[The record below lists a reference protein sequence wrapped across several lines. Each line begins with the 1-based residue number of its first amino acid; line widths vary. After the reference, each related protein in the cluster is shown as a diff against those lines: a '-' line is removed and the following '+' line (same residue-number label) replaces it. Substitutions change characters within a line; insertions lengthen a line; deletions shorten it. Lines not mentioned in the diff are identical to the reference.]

1 VTATPTAT
9 KTKTATATTTAT
21 KTKTA
26 RCTRYPCDHAYQRR
40 THELE
45 DGLTFHRVSVDYGSD
60 LDDDG
65 DLVTRW
71 RVDVTATD
79 NGSWAV
85 SVYTRDEVL
94 ILTDPDEAIR
104 FSGGVAQATPRPG
117 RPGPVRGQAR
127 HL

>member
-1 VTATPTAT
+1 MTATPTAT

-40 THELE
+40 THEQ
-45 DGLTFHRVSVDYGSD
+45 DGPLTFHRVSVDHGSD
-60 LDDDG
+60 LDDEG
-65 DLVTRW
+65 EVVTRW

-104 FSGGVAQATPRPG
+104 FSGGVAQAT
-117 RPGPVRGQAR
+117 VWALKARGQ
-127 HL
+127 

>member
-1 VTATPTAT
+1 MSDIVE
-9 KTKTATATTTAT
+9 TAT

-104 FSGGVAQATPRPG
+104 FSGAVAQATVWALKASG
-117 RPGPVRGQAR
+117 R
-127 HL
+127 